1 MMSKPNYAAL
11 IGGGLVAAVTFA
23 IVEFFFEGAVGLI
36 GYNEAAVFQE
46 SYPNLQLEGAAYQF
60 ANILQLLA
68 LMIFAIWL
76 YSSLIPRFGAGTTC
90 ALVTAFAIWFVY
102 LLIATN
108 FARLEILP
116 MNIAVASLLFN
127 LVEIPL
133 AVLAGSRVYDSAM
146 ERPAV
151 PAKS

>member
-1 MMSKPNYAAL
+1 MSKSNYAAL
-11 IGGGLVAAVTFA
+11 VGGGLVATVTFA
-23 IVEFFFEGAVGLI
+23 IVEFFFEGAAGLL

-46 SYPNLQLEGAAYQF
+46 LHPNLLLEGVAFQV

-76 YSSLIPRFGAGTTC
+76 YSSLIPRFGAGKIN
-90 ALVTAFAIWFVY
+90 ALVTAFSIWFVY

-116 MNIAVASLLFN
+116 TNIALTSLLFN

-133 AVLAGSRVYDSAM
+133 AVLAGSRVYDLAK
-146 ERPAV
+146 EGPAV
-151 PAKS
+151 PANH

>member
-1 MMSKPNYAAL
+1 MMSRSNYVAL

-23 IVEFFFEGAVGLI
+23 IVEFFFEGAVALL

-46 SYPNLQLEGAAYQF
+46 LYPNLQLEGVAFQF

-76 YSSLIPRFGAGTTC
+76 YSSLIPRFGAGITC
-90 ALVTAFAIWFVY
+90 ALVVAFAIWFVY
-102 LLIATN
+102 LLVATN
-108 FARLEILP
+108 FARLELLP
-116 MNIAVASLLFN
+116 MNIAVASVLFN

-133 AVLAGSRVYDSAM
+133 AVLAGSSAYDSAK
-146 ERPAV
+146 ERPGV
-151 PAKS
+151 PAKP